1 MLDKEKAMIP
11 ACTLSTIQ
19 STLSKM
25 KVSYSVKAVAPNDGA
40 FVLYQ
45 MGPVTTDHIT
55 PDQVREK
62 DRIIGILL
70 ARPAHKIAREEIL
83 NDLENFHVKSG
94 DSIDFFLPGYGAYW
108 DDRYSKDKQ
117 VVATIRDTDWY
128 FSNILFV
135 QFVHELEKSIKWRYS
150 GECELLLLSVDR
162 NSSDSDPLSFSAG
175 ITINITE
182 LINDKLI
189 SSVANLFYK
198 IFNAVGNNR
207 DLSLRQLSNQ
217 LALANGQKAF
227 FDFLSIIPK
236 ADGLIQTYG
245 RLKQYAVKAV

>member
-1 MLDKEKAMIP
+1 MIP

-19 STLSKM
+19 NILSKT
-25 KVSYSVKAVAPNDGA
+25 KVNYSVKAAPPNDSVKV
-40 FVLYQ
+40 FYQ
-45 MGPVTTDHIT
+45 MGSITTDHIAS
-55 PDQVREK
+55 DQVREK

-70 ARPAHKIAREEIL
+70 VRPAHKIAREEIL
-83 NDLENFHVKSG
+83 SDLENFHIKSG

-117 VVATIRDTDWY
+117 VVATIRDVEWY
-128 FSNILFV
+128 FSNQLFL
-135 QFVHELEKSIKWRYS
+135 QFVRELEKSIKWSYS
-150 GECELLLLSVDR
+150 GECELLLLSVER
-162 NSSDSDPLSFSAG
+162 KSSDSSAPLSFSAG

-182 LINDKLI
+182 LMNDKLI
-189 SSVANLFYK
+189 SSVAYLFYK
-198 IFNAVGNNR
+198 IFNAAGDNR
-207 DLSLRQLSNQ
+207 NLSLRQLSNQ

-245 RLKQYAVKAV
+245 RLKQYAVKTV